1 MAAET
6 NFSFRAVDNNKPQVD
21 DNLYIISPNDTPLM
35 ALLDTESVGDVVH
48 TNFAEDLPNPTAPG
62 TGLDESSI
70 GAAVAG
76 TLPRINQITKRMARN
91 FEVTLTAMHADQYAL
106 NGTQYAYKA
115 QKAFLVLAKQFE
127 TDLLWSA
134 YSAYSSADAA
144 RSFAGLMEWLMTTGE
159 ARSVGDSTVSV
170 AGTSALPAAYFG
182 QWYDCQLNN
191 TVLTEEVWNTQ
202 LQAAYQNG
210 VDISSTIA
218 LCGGPTK
225 RRISKF
231 NLQIQDGDSTSA
243 DHIATLTRT
252 AQEMNMRSVSMNYY
266 DSDFGRF
273 GMVLHRQMNS
283 NFDFQVGSGTTG
295 TTTDDFIAG
304 GDDTVVFID
313 PAFFC
318 ISVFRPFQTQDI
330 APTTDTR
337 KGYVTADLG
346 LTVKNP
352 KAGFGISRCDDVY

>member
-1 MAAET
+1 M
-6 NFSFRAVDNNKPQVD
+6 
-21 DNLYIISPNDTPLM
+21 
-35 ALLDTESVGDVVH
+35 
-48 TNFAEDLPNPTAPG
+48 EDLPNPTSAAA
-62 TGLDESSI
+62 GLNETSI
-70 GAAVAG
+70 GSQLTS
-76 TLPRINQITKRMARN
+76 TLPRLNQITKRLSRY

-106 NGTQYAYKA
+106 SGTQYAYKA
-115 QKAFLVLAKQFE
+115 QKAFLALAKQFE
-127 TDLLWSA
+127 TDLIWSA
-134 YSAYSSADAA
+134 YTAYDSAGAA
-144 RSFAGLMEWLMTTGE
+144 RSFGGLIPWLMTLGE
-159 ARSVGDSTVSV
+159 ARSVGDSTASY
-170 AGTSALPAAYFG
+170 AGNSAIPDEYFS

-202 LQAAYQNG
+202 LQSAYQNG
-210 VDISSTIA
+210 VDISSCIA
-218 LCGGPTK
+218 ICGGPTK

-283 NFDFQVGSGTTG
+283 NFSSTVASGTTG
-295 TTTDDFIAG
+295 TTTDNFYAG
-304 GDDTVVFID
+304 GDDTVFFID

-318 ISVFRPFQTQDI
+318 ISVFRPFQTLDL
-330 APTTDTR
+330 APTDDTR